1 MKDVVIVIPSLE
13 PSEKLL
19 KLLSSIRNLQ
29 PELPIVTV
37 NDGSSSMYDKVFN
50 KVENVYKSKVLVHK
64 FNMGKGT
71 ALKTAFHYI
80 LDYIPEAK
88 YIVTIDSD
96 GQHNYSDMMHCIQS
110 AKQHP
115 GSLILGTRNFDK
127 NVPLRSKLGNVL
139 TRNIFR
145 LTTGIHVTDT
155 QTGLRVIPIDFIDSL
170 LKVDGDRFEYEMNML
185 MEAKKRNWNIY
196 SQPISTIYIEDNA
209 SSHFRAIRDSVAIYW
224 IFIKYLLSSVT
235 SFLVD
240 VAAYA
245 ILIRL
250 LAHISLSSIMAASV
264 LARAIS
270 SIFNYYVNRELVF
283 TQRTKHSF
291 FKYFGLVICQITASA
306 LLVYL
311 LHLLLPVISTV
322 FLKIAVDSLLFFLS
336 FYIQKN
342 YVFKGEKS

>member
-13 PSEKLL
+13 PNEKLL
-19 KLLSSIRNLQ
+19 TLLSSIRNLQ

-37 NDGSSSMYDKVFN
+37 NDGSTSMYDKVFK
-50 KVENVYKSKVLVHK
+50 KVENAYKSKVLVHR

-71 ALKTAFHYI
+71 ALKTAFRYI
-80 LDYIPEAK
+80 LNYIPEAK

-115 GSLILGTRNFDK
+115 GSLVLGIRNFDN

-145 LTTGIHVTDT
+145 LTTGINITDT
-155 QTGLRVIPIDFIDSL
+155 QTGLRVIPRGFIDSL
-170 LKVDGDRFEYEMNML
+170 LKVEGDRFEYEMNML
-185 MEAKKRNWNIY
+185 VEAKKRNWKIY

-209 SSHFRAIRDSVAIYW
+209 SSHFRAIRDSIAIYW
-224 IFIKYLLSSVT
+224 IFIKYLQSSVT

-270 SIFNYYVNRELVF
+270 SIFNYYVNKELVF

-311 LHLLLPVISTV
+311 LLLLLPVISTV

-342 YVFKGEKS
+342 YVFKGEKL